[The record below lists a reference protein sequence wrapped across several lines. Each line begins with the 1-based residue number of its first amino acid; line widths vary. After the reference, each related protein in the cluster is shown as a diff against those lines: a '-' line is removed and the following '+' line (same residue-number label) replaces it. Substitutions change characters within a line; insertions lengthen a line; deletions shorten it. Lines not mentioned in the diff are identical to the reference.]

1 MRSLDKGRGRIRSLA
16 RSYLAVQTLG
26 KPGKPPEMTERRNP
40 ETGEVV
46 TSPTLVIG
54 QKTLW
59 SGLSIFNPFLVTET
73 EDAVQLYKCKIKPEK
88 WKSPVRTSIPLL
100 HTFYGDVVLGSMSC
114 EAASLQADR
123 RTVPPSL
130 PILPSFRGTSRMADG
145 FRLG

>member
-1 MRSLDKGRGRIRSLA
+1 
-16 RSYLAVQTLG
+16 
-26 KPGKPPEMTERRNP
+26 MTERRNP
-40 ETGEVV
+40 ETGEVA
-46 TSPTLVIG
+46 TSPTSVIG

-59 SGLSIFNPFLVTET
+59 SGLSIVDPFLVTET
-73 EDAVQLYKCKIKPEK
+73 EDAVQLYKSKIKPEK

-130 PILPSFRGTSRMADG
+130 PILPSFRGKESYG
-145 FRLG
+145 